1 MPAASPEDTLPFLL
15 DEDPSRGSSKHG
27 SQGGSSA
34 QGRMAMPLP
43 QLQQPAQQLQPSL
56 QQLQDQQVL
65 VQQRRAWSV
74 DPQQAMQV
82 YLCSARFPIL
92 YQFHALWIH
101 VRILTCC
108 PLQEQFILPWCSALS
123 VSSDNIS

>member
-56 QQLQDQQVL
+56 QQPQDQQAL
-65 VQQRRAWSV
+65 LQQRRAWSI

-82 YLCSARFPIL
+82 YFALLGFQSSINSMLCDSWTHLDLLSFARATYSALVLCSS
-92 YQFHALWIH
+92 
-101 VRILTCC
+101 
-108 PLQEQFILPWCSALS
+108 CSF
-123 VSSDNIS
+123 